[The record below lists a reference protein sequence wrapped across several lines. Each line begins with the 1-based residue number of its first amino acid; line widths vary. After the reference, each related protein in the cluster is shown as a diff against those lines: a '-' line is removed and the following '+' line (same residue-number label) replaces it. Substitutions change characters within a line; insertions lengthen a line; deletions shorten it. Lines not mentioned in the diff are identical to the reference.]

1 MYSSRLKRAYPSDL
15 TDAQWEILRPLIPPL
30 SPDASSH
37 LHERREMVNAILYV
51 LRSGWT
57 FRSLPHDFPAWGT
70 VYDYFRTWQREGVW
84 DHVLEALRMQIRTR
98 EGREAQPSA
107 AVIDSQSIRNQRR
120 TWPGEGLR
128 YGKKTL
134 GAQTTRAGR

>member
-1 MYSSRLKRAYPSDL
+1 
-15 TDAQWEILRPLIPPL
+15 EILRPLIPPL

-57 FRSLPHDFPAWGT
+57 FRSLPHDFSAWGT

-128 YGKKTL
+128 YGKKTQ